1 MIISENVRI
10 GTSEN
15 LPPHKSNEKIMAK
28 IIRTNFFG
36 ALDIKQ
42 RLVVTQGV
50 FIQEK
55 KKWLNSPKSSN
66 VFGVWFF

>member
-1 MIISENVRI
+1 
-10 GTSEN
+10 
-15 LPPHKSNEKIMAK
+15 MAK

-55 KKWLNSPKSSN
+55 KWLNSPKSSN
-66 VFGVWFF
+66 VFGGFLFF